1 MTDKAWSTLVTG
13 RAAGD
18 GTYEVDDIL
27 RKGLADYL
35 VVTNPIFVYDRF
47 QDTYVQIPNRFATGR
62 EVACG
67 ETCRLDSW
75 EVVKDRYEVE
85 QNRKIL
91 SRAISLVNKYGDA
104 AKLMGCGVLD
114 GGRKFFAVVHTGS
127 LSITTASSETDV
139 VDSYVVVMSS
149 HDGSIPICY
158 YNLDTR
164 RNTHSVYR
172 FNASKECEFSVR
184 KRHTPSEADL
194 DGEAKEVL
202 NMRASWSQ
210 HVVNTISNMSVPV
223 SETYIETALETVW
236 PLQTA
241 NTEKKREHIESVHSR
256 VKTLYSSSHN
266 SGSYG
271 PSKWALFNAMTEY
284 IDFHRNIPDREAA
297 QHALEIDNFSH
308 RLKLEVHKCLSS

>member
-13 RAAGD
+13 RAADD

-47 QDTYVQIPNRFATGR
+47 QDAYVQIPNRFATGR

-67 ETCRLDSW
+67 ATCRLDSW

-127 LSITTASSETDV
+127 LSITTANNDTDV

-158 YNLDTR
+158 FNLDTR

-172 FNASKECEFSVR
+172 FSASREYEFSIR

-194 DGEAKEVL
+194 DGEAREVL

-210 HVVNTISNMSVPV
+210 HVVNNISNMSVPV

-236 PLQTA
+236 PLKTA

>member
-1 MTDKAWSTLVTG
+1 MTDKAWTTLVHG
-13 RAAGD
+13 RAEDD
-18 GTYEVDDIL
+18 GTYEVDNIL

-47 QDTYVQIPNRFATGR
+47 QMAYVQIPNRFATGR
-62 EVACG
+62 EVSDG
-67 ETCRLDSW
+67 DTCRLDSW

-85 QNRKIL
+85 QSQKIL

-114 GGRKFFAVVHTGS
+114 EGRKFFAVVHTGS
-127 LSITTASSETDV
+127 LSIKLANGQTDV

-158 YNLDTR
+158 YNLDSR
-164 RNTHSVYR
+164 RSTHSVYR
-172 FNASKECEFSVR
+172 FSASKECEFSIR

-202 NMRASWSQ
+202 NMRAAWSQ
-210 HVVNTISNMSVPV
+210 HVVGTISSMSVPI
-223 SETYIETALETVW
+223 SEAYITTTLETMW

-256 VKTLYSSSHN
+256 VKTLYLAPHN
-266 SGSYG
+266 SGAYG

-308 RLKLEVHKCLSS
+308 RLKLEVHKCMSL